1 MTGKNSF
8 ADEVRRTEALFLFGA
23 ALPPRDEFDENLYRE
38 WHERDARR
46 PGREIWGRHTHLR
59 NLTRADL
66 HHIAVDNVQA
76 QAERAAKLE
85 ADEAGAEAEAGF

>member
-8 ADEVRRTEALFLFGA
+8 ADDVRRTGRFSCSVRRSHRVTNSMRISIASGTSA
-23 ALPPRDEFDENLYRE
+23 TRE
-38 WHERDARR
+38 DQDAKSGT
-46 PGREIWGRHTHLR
+46 PHTLR

-85 ADEAGAEAEAGF
+85 AEAEAEAGF